1 MKPRLLFSVL
11 ISGLANGLDAVA
23 LRGPPKANDPE
34 LPSPLGAFWPKSG
47 IADDGALVAPNEK
60 PLMVNFGTSGAL
72 PFTFIS
78 LVGLSSILNS
88 CSFLGVTGLAAA
100 AAAALPNEN
109 GLCETSVP
117 LLLPLGGPK
126 ENGDPP
132 TGAVVTGEGPN
143 INGAFFSP
151 PTGGV
156 EGAAPKENGLA
167 AAGLASATGAE
178 LGRWPNEKAP
188 ADSDPNVGLGASIGV
203 EAPDAG

>member
-1 MKPRLLFSVL
+1 MLSVFT
-11 ISGLANGLDAVA
+11 SGLANGLDAGA
-23 LRGPPKANDPE
+23 LSGPPKLNGPE
-34 LPSPLGAFWPKSG
+34 LLWPPCAFWPNNEV
-47 IADDGALVAPNEK
+47 ADDGALVAPNEK
-60 PLMVNFGTSGAL
+60 PLVVSFGTSSAL

-88 CSFLGVTGLAAA
+88 CSFLGVTGLATGAA
-100 AAAALPNEN
+100 AFPNEN

-126 ENGDPP
+126 GNGELPA
-132 TGAVVTGEGPN
+132 GAAVTGEGPN
-143 INGAFFSP
+143 TNGAFFSAP
-151 PTGGV
+151 AGGV

-167 AAGLASATGAE
+167 ADSLLSAAGAE
-178 LGRWPNEKAP
+178 LGRWPNEKAA